1 MKKLVFASA
10 MALAA
15 IGLALAPQ
23 IPAQAPASD
32 SGQVSLPAD
41 QYNAYQNAITQS
53 DPAAQAQALENFLKT
68 YPQTQIKKTVLD
80 QLMDAYQHARMIPQ
94 ALDAA
99 GRLLQVDPSNAK
111 ALLISVYLDVA
122 ACKKNVDPQTGNLS
136 DPQPCDNAEILAN
149 KSLSLSKPA
158 DLDDAT
164 WKGFTT
170 TGYPVFHSAIALDD
184 VLSKKDFAGAIDEY
198 TKELMLYSE
207 PDTEKGAGL
216 VDTLNLAEALTKPS
230 DKKDFVKAVWF
241 YARAYDFAPTAP
253 HNFKADIEPKLDY
266 WYRRYHGNLDTD
278 AQIKQQIDA
287 IKAKAQSSLFPPS
300 DFTIAPAPT
309 AADLAHHAFTSG
321 DPMKLSL
328 EDKEYILANGVDA
341 DANGLWA
348 LLKGQQS
355 PVPGVV
361 ITAQATVLKVSVTT
375 AASPKPKDY
384 VVKLTT
390 PADCDKVPEAPSALK
405 VKDVQAYVLA
415 NGVKADTDPIDAL
428 TEAPAKIHKIDVVPA
443 VVAVNVAVTQDAKDN
458 KTADFSVTMKE
469 PASCKDV
476 PAVGALLGPQPPTVT
491 PAPTAEL
498 DATYSTFTKVPA
510 ANGKDASAQIVLSDG
525 FIQQIEKKGPAH
537 TGAKPSPAHH
547 TAHPAGE

>member
-1 MKKLVFASA
+1 

-23 IPAQAPASD
+23 MFAQAPASD
-32 SGQVSLPAD
+32 GQVSLPAD
-41 QYNAYQNAITQS
+41 QYNAYQNAITQT
-53 DPAAQAQALENFLKT
+53 DPAAQATALENFLKT

-80 QLMDAYQHARMIPQ
+80 QLIDAYQKSRQIPQ

-99 GRLLQVDPSNAK
+99 SRLLQVDPNNAK
-111 ALLISVYLDVA
+111 AILISVYLDVA

-136 DPQPCDNAEILAN
+136 DPQPCDNAAILAQ
-149 KSLSLSKPA
+149 KGLDLKKPA
-158 DLDDAT
+158 DMDDTT
-164 WKGFTT
+164 WKNFTGA
-170 TGYPVFHSAIALDD
+170 GYPVFHSAIALDD
-184 VLSKKDFAGAIDEY
+184 VLSKKDFSGAVDEY
-198 TKELMLYSE
+198 NKELMLYS
-207 PDTEKGAGL
+207 TEQTQSGPGL

-241 YARAYDFAPTAP
+241 YARAYDFAPAP
-253 HNFKADIEPKLDY
+253 YKPQIEPKLDY

-287 IKAKAQSSLFPPS
+287 IKAKAQSSLFPTP
-300 DFTIAPAPT
+300 DYHIDPAPT
-309 AADLAHHAFTSG
+309 PADLAHHAFTSG

-348 LLKGQQS
+348 LLKGQQT

-361 ITAQATVLKVSVTT
+361 ISAQATVLKVSVTT
-375 AASPKPKDY
+375 TASPKAKDY

-390 PADCDKVPEAPSALK
+390 PADCDKVPEAPSELK
-405 VKDVQAYVLA
+405 VKEAQAYILA

-428 TEAPAKIHKIDVVPA
+428 TESPAHIRKLEVVPA
-443 VVAVNVAVTQDAKDN
+443 VPSIKVAVTQDAKDSRM
-458 KTADFSVTMKE
+458 ADFNVDMKE
-469 PASCKDV
+469 PASCKEV

-491 PAPTAEL
+491 PPPTAEL
-498 DATYSTFTKVPA
+498 DATYSTFTKIPA
-510 ANGKDASAQIVLSDG
+510 ANGKDPSAQIQLSDG
-525 FIQQIEKKGPAH
+525 FIQQIEKKGPTH
-537 TGAKPSPAHH
+537 GAKPSPAHH
-547 TAHPAGE
+547 AAHPAGE